1 MRRHPRAQKVA
12 VAQARIQVMA
22 CEISLEEGLT
32 DAELMQG
39 LAMHLASLSG
49 YVVRAERYP
58 NGDNDAQTEET

>member
-1 MRRHPRAQKVA
+1 MRRHPRAQKVD
-12 VAQARIQVMA
+12 VAQSRIAIAA
-22 CEISLEEGLT
+22 CEIAIAEGLT

-58 NGDNDAQTEET
+58 NGEE